1 MELTDIRVINV
12 GVLVTADTRPKDLS
26 RVLDQAF
33 EDRDEVLQ
41 FVVEGYG
48 WDSPG
53 DKAISRYMN
62 AHQCGEAEALAAIRA
77 RRGVPVE
84 SW

>member
-33 EDRDEVLQ
+33 EDRD
-41 FVVEGYG
+41 G
-48 WDSPG
+48 SSNSS
-53 DKAISRYMN
+53 SRDM
-62 AHQCGEAEALAAIRA
+62 AGI
-77 RRGVPVE
+77 VPATKP
-84 SW
+84 